1 MKNLAPRLLCICAV
15 VLVLSACTVLQPD
28 PTLTPTPQP
37 PTATSTPL
45 PPTATPEPTATS
57 KSTTVPTE
65 KPQFEFG
72 EVQELPTGGFS
83 FRQVKGY
90 DVEFNEDNG
99 SAGLGVFD
107 PDGKIIISFNGVT
120 TYYGVDTPEEIMDE
134 FLRKFEEKGIGE
146 YHKSQAY
153 PIIVADVEGI
163 AVDLTGTTFDR
174 EIEGQAI
181 LVMPSDNQ
189 FLYGFAIGVVK
200 KNENSWEDQGR
211 QLFSAMLDTIQ
222 FIAAPVFEGSACE
235 VATDKTYGYSKD
247 NPVRVAG
254 DWMEGPARERAYL
267 DSLCG
272 PDGEQVSYQRL
283 GSEGYGETI
292 LDKYEVTYEGANK
305 MFILYID
312 MYEFEPLMA
321 PVGFKCWIP
330 FPLSELYQE

>member
-15 VLVLSACTVLQPD
+15 VLVLSACTVAQPD
-28 PTLTPTPQP
+28 PTPTPSPRP

-120 TYYGVDTPEEIMDE
+120 TFYGVDTPEEIIDE

-146 YHKSQAY
+146 YHKSQAH

-181 LVMPSDNQ
+181 LVMPSENQ

-222 FIAAPVFEGSACE
+222 FIAAPVFEGSACK
-235 VATDKTYGYSKD
+235 VSTDKTYGYTED
-247 NPVRVAG
+247 NPIRVGG
-254 DWMEGPARERAYL
+254 DAWDGPPRERAYL
-267 DSLCG
+267 NSLSG
-272 PDGEQVSYQRL
+272 PDGEPVSYVRL
-283 GSEGYGETI
+283 RSLPYDDTI
-292 LDKYEVTYEGANK
+292 LDEYEVKYAGASPV
-305 MFILYID
+305 ILYID
-312 MYEFEPLMA
+312 EYSYEELMA
-321 PVGFKCWIP
+321 PVGFLCWTA
-330 FPLSELYQE
+330 FPLSKP